1 MKIDSHHHFWK
12 YSKKEYGWMDE
23 RMARIRRD
31 FLPAD
36 LEREIARAGIDGV
49 VSVQARQTVEETRVL
64 LAHAERS
71 GFIAGVVGWVPLID
85 ARVRDAMAEFAG
97 RKKLKGYRHVLHDEQ
112 DDRYMLRE
120 DFNMGIAAVTE
131 ANLIYDILI
140 FEKHLPQTIQFVDR
154 HPRQIFVVDH
164 IAKPRIRDGYLSP
177 WQSLLV
183 ELAHRENVYCKIS
196 GLATEADWR
205 NWTEAELKPYLDT
218 VVEAFGPKRLM
229 FGSDWP
235 VCLLAVDYARWSRIV
250 TEYVAALTA
259 AEQARILGGTA
270 IEAYKLE
277 FPPTGEA
284 QP

>member
-49 VSVQARQTVEETRVL
+49 VSVQARQTVEETRFL

-154 HPRQIFVVDH
+154 HPRQVFVVDH

-183 ELAHRENVYCKIS
+183 ELARRENVYCKIS

-235 VCLLAVDYARWSRIV
+235 VCLLAVDYVRWSRIV
-250 TEYVAALTA
+250 SEYVAALTA
-259 AEQARILGGTA
+259 VEQARILGGTA

>member
-49 VSVQARQTVEETRVL
+49 VSVQARQTVEETRFL

-97 RKKLKGYRHVLHDEQ
+97 RKNLKGYRHVLHDEQ

-154 HPRQIFVVDH
+154 HPRQVFVVDH

-183 ELAHRENVYCKIS
+183 ELARRENVYCKIS

>member
-49 VSVQARQTVEETRVL
+49 VSVQARQTVEETRFL

-154 HPRQIFVVDH
+154 HPRQVFVVDH

-183 ELAHRENVYCKIS
+183 ELARRENVYCKIS

-250 TEYVAALTA
+250 IEYVAALTA